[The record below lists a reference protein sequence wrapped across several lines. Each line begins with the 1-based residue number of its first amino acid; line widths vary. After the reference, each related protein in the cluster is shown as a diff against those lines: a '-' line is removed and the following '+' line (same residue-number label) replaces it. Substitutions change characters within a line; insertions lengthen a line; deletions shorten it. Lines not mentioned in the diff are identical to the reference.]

1 MKRAR
6 SGKAFARLRA
16 LSVQVLGRSQRD
28 QLKHAR
34 NDHACMLRLRV
45 ARSGNAGSGR
55 WAALE
60 GAVEARAQPH
70 ARSLA
75 LQRCVQGAGARAG
88 RCRR

>member
-1 MKRAR
+1 MIMRACW
-6 SGKAFARLRA
+6 
-16 LSVQVLGRSQRD
+16 
-28 QLKHAR
+28 
-34 NDHACMLRLRV
+34 ACVWLTQGME
-45 ARSGNAGSGR
+45 GSGW

-60 GAVEARAQPH
+60 GAVEARAHPH